1 MLAWSVNEPGRIKEL
16 LSLGI
21 AGIITDVPE
30 VAIKVREGLTNH
42 PEYVRQREAII
53 RKQEQDDHL

>member
-21 AGIITDVPE
+21 AGIITDVLE